1 MHLSAQPSITA
12 NDSIPKYYNTF
23 GFGTNMGWNPPWT
36 DEQLADLAAGNPE
49 VGIDGIG
56 ANCMRPALFEFF
68 LENWSYD
75 IRVPAF
81 EHYKSLGMRDH
92 TAFIGYP
99 AEWHRDLN
107 FYCDDRQSNVF
118 RNLYEPIWDDGSDGT
133 PINEE
138 NFYANYLYKMVPL
151 YKDYITFWEIW
162 NEPDFDH
169 GGNAWKPRGLD
180 GNWWENDPPAC
191 ETALSAPFYNYI
203 RMLRISYEVIKS
215 IDPDAMICTGGLGY
229 TSFLDAIMRNTD
241 NPDSGKVSID
251 YPLKGGAYFDVLSYH
266 AYPHLEGMR
275 TWSNEIFNF
284 VYQRHSDK
292 AVELMIEKKRDFA
305 HILFEYG
312 YNGVIYP
319 QKFFINTE
327 CNIPRKGFN
336 DNIGSDEAQRNFN
349 IKALVAAQKEG
360 LLQYHIYN
368 LAEATNP
375 VYTHAEFNFMGL
387 YKQIRETEPYTYS
400 YTQGG
405 VAYKTCIS
413 FLKDHYYDYQNS
425 TFIDT
430 IPEVD
435 GGVFRDSRG
444 NKVMVLWAKTHQ
456 DLIENPKFRFKIP
469 AEHFEEDLIYHRWDH
484 CLTNRNY
491 KVNAPTIELTGSPI
505 FITKKEEPNASN
517 TVLGHLIFTANP
529 NPFKDILNIQFTDP
543 SSIEKQINIFDSSG
557 FLVYQIQKTTDD
569 FLEIQLNHLSTGV
582 FYVKVVADEKSYI
595 KKVVKF

>member
-1 MHLSAQPSITA
+1 MYAQPSVTA

-23 GFGTNMGWNPPWT
+23 GLGTNMGWNPPWS
-36 DEQLADLAAGNPE
+36 DEQLADLAAGNPAE
-49 VGIDGIG
+49 GIDGIG
-56 ANCMRPALFEFF
+56 VNCMRPALFEFF
-68 LENWSYD
+68 LENWGYD
-75 IRVPAF
+75 IRVSAF

-92 TAFIGYP
+92 VAFIGYP
-99 AEWHRDLN
+99 AEWHRDSSY
-107 FYCDDRQSNVF
+107 YCDDRQSNVF
-118 RNLYEPIWDDGSDGT
+118 KNLYEPIWDEGKNGT
-133 PINEE
+133 AVNDD
-138 NFYANYLYKMVPL
+138 NYYAVYLSKMVPL
-151 YKDYITFWEIW
+151 YKDYIKFWEIW

-191 ETALSAPFYNYI
+191 EQALSAPFYNYI

-241 NPDSGKVSID
+241 NPDAGNVSVD

-275 TWSNEIFNF
+275 TWNNEIFDF
-284 VYQRHSDK
+284 VYDRHSDK
-292 AVELMIEKKRDFA
+292 AVELMIDKKRDFEQ
-305 HILFEYG
+305 ILFDYG
-312 YNGVIYP
+312 YDGFEYP

-368 LAEATNP
+368 LAEETNP
-375 VYTHAEFNFMGL
+375 VYQHAEFNFMGL
-387 YKQIRETEPYTYS
+387 YKKIRESEPYAHS

-405 VAYKTCIS
+405 VAYKTTIA
-413 FLKDHYYDYQNS
+413 FLKDHYFDYQNNS
-425 TFIDT
+425 FIDT
-430 IPEVD
+430 IPEID
-435 GGVFRDSRG
+435 GGLFRDG
-444 NKVMVLWAKTHQ
+444 NGKEVMVLWAKTHQ

-469 AEHFEEDLIYHRWDH
+469 EDFYKEDLVYHKWDFA
-484 CLTNRNY
+484 LTGRDY
-491 KVNAPTIELTGSPI
+491 KINSPSIELTGSPI
-505 FITKKEEPNASN
+505 FITKKERPNSN
-517 TVLGHLIFTANP
+517 IDLEEALIFTANP
-529 NPFKDILNIQFTDP
+529 NPFKNILNIEFANP
-543 SSIEKQINIFDSSG
+543 YKAGLAIKIFSSAGNLVFKDEKTNASEMQID
-557 FLVYQIQKTTDD
+557 LA
-569 FLEIQLNHLSTGV
+569 HLGTGV
-582 FYVKVVADEKSYI
+582 YYVQVISEGKSYI